1 MSKKQWGHGF
11 YQGYET
17 AVNILKPSCKYED
30 IGEYIDEYEAHY
42 YYFYSL
48 DCFWD
53 HLRSVKETIMI
64 NRSLAQDSG
73 SKADEGRINYIFS
86 HAKEVAEYFTRTI
99 ENNES
104 WKIFW
109 LPCETKF
116 EYGFSVKG
124 DKGCGF
130 VCSPVRLPHLE
141 DRSHWKGIVTLS
153 YSSLLLP
160 A

>member
-11 YQGYET
+11 YKGYET
-17 AVNILKPSCKYED
+17 AVNILKPSYED
-30 IGEYIDEYEAHY
+30 IGKYIDKYEAHC

-53 HLRSVKETIMI
+53 HLRSIKETIMI
-64 NRSLAQDSG
+64 NNWFEQDSS
-73 SKADEGRINYIFS
+73 SKADEERINYIFS
-86 HAKEVAEYFTRTI
+86 HAKKIAEYYTNTI
-99 ENNES
+99 ENDDF

-109 LPCETKF
+109 IPCEVYF

-124 DKGCGF
+124 DKGYGF

-141 DRSHWKGIVTLS
+141 DISRWKRVITLS